1 MKSYLLFLWLLLGS
15 RLLIAQ
21 NNSITLQGKI
31 VEGSTQKGLQG
42 VAIFLHET
50 KQGVATQ
57 SDGTFV
63 LSNVRKGTYHLHV
76 QLLGYEP
83 FTKTIAL
90 QQDTSIFVALRSTL
104 LELNQIVIE
113 DEFLRTDKRESSLSV
128 ERLDRNALERHY
140 DNTLTNT
147 LEKLPGI
154 TALNTGVGISKPVIR
169 GMSLNRVVVNE
180 QGIKQ
185 EGQQWGADH
194 GLEIDQ
200 FNVDRIEIVKG
211 AVSLL
216 YGSDGIAG
224 AINILPA
231 PIPTENAARA
241 HFTSFYRSNND
252 AYGFSAQ
259 AQANL
264 NKRFLQVRYT
274 HQSFGDYKVPADR
287 FLYNNFVLPIYNK
300 RLKNTGGVENH
311 FSVSGGAV
319 QHWGVWR
326 VSLSSF
332 QQKAGLFPG
341 AVGIPRTYNLRDDN
355 NRRNIELPHQ
365 DIQHLKLTSN
375 ANIAMQKGWLEIE
388 TGLQYNQ
395 RYEKSR
401 PHAHGRVPTPA
412 GNLAH
417 GLLLRTAS
425 VNMRYYF
432 NQTEKKQW
440 IVGTSGQWQQNQRSG
455 FEFLLP
461 DFTAI
466 QAGIFAFH
474 QVKISPKWTANAG
487 LRFNYG
493 TTNVKEWTDTDYSD
507 PQTVVGY
514 WLRSQ
519 NFSRNFANWCG
530 AAGLSFNPNEDWN
543 IKFNVGR
550 AFRIPQP
557 SELTLNGV
565 HHGTFRFEQGNNNLR
580 NEVGLMTDLGFHFEQ
595 KNKSFHVT
603 PYFNWFENYLFLCP
617 QPTFLANVP
626 YRDLDGGIKDSVLL
640 LPEAGQVYAYQQT
653 NAIHTGFE
661 AAADYHFLKDWHTGI
676 SAEYVWNYN
685 LQTSLPLPFT
695 PPFCVAAETDYTIEK
710 IGNLWR
716 NTFFGIEY
724 RYYAAQ
730 MRVDRNEMSTPAYQ
744 LIHFSAGTSCQ
755 VKNQIFQLFFRIN
768 NVADTKYLN
777 HMSRYRLLN
786 LPEQGRNYMIT
797 LKVPIGI
804 WKVGG

>member
-1 MKSYLLFLWLLLGS
+1 LGS
-15 RLLIAQ
+15 HLLIAQ
-21 NNSITLQGKI
+21 SNSVTLRGKI
-31 VEGSTQKGLQG
+31 TESGTQEGLQG
-42 VAIFLHET
+42 VSVFLHET
-50 KQGVATQ
+50 KQGIATQ
-57 SDGTFV
+57 TDGTFI
-63 LSNVRKGTYHLHV
+63 LSNIRKGTYHLHV
-76 QLLGYEP
+76 QLLGYEI
-83 FTKTIAL
+83 FTKTITL
-90 QQDTSIFVALRSTL
+90 HQDTAIEVILKPTL
-104 LELNQIVIE
+104 LELHQIVIE
-113 DEFLRTDKRESSLSV
+113 DDFLRTDKKESSLSI
-128 ERLDRNALERHY
+128 ERLDRNSLERHY
-140 DNTLTNT
+140 DNTLMNT
-147 LEKLPGI
+147 LEKLPGVSAI
-154 TALNTGVGISKPVIR
+154 HTGVGISKPVIR

-185 EGQQWGADH
+185 EGQQWGTDH

-200 FNVDRIEIVKG
+200 YNVDRIEIVKG

-224 AINILPA
+224 AINILPP
-231 PIPTENAARA
+231 PIPAENTAKAT
-241 HFTSFYRSNND
+241 FTTFYRSNNE

-259 AQANL
+259 AQTNVA
-264 NKRFLQVRYT
+264 KKFLQVRYT

-287 FLYNNFVLPIYNK
+287 FLYNNFILPIYNN

-311 FSVSGGAV
+311 FSVAGGTT
-319 QHWGVWR
+319 QSWGTWR
-326 VSLSSF
+326 IGISSF

-341 AVGIPRTYNLRDDN
+341 AVGIPRAYMLTNDGN
-355 NRRNIELPHQ
+355 KRNIELPHQ
-365 DIQHLKLTSN
+365 DIQHLKVIGN
-375 ANIAMQKGWLEIE
+375 ANIAIGKGWLEIE
-388 TGLQYNQ
+388 TGLQQNQ
-395 RYEKSR
+395 RFEKSR
-401 PHAHGRVPTPA
+401 PHAHGRGPTPE

-417 GLLLRTAS
+417 GLRLRTAS
-425 VNMRYYF
+425 FNMRYYF

-461 DFTAI
+461 DFTAT

-493 TTNVKEWTDTDYSD
+493 TANVKEWTDTDYSD
-507 PQTVVGY
+507 PQTIAGY

-519 NFSRNFANWCG
+519 GFYQSFANWSG
-530 AAGLSFNPNEDWN
+530 AAGLSFNPDEDWN

-565 HHGTFRFEQGNNNLR
+565 HHGTFRFEQGNRQLR
-580 NEVGLMTDLGFHFEQ
+580 NEIGIMTDLGLHFEQ
-595 KNKSFHVT
+595 KNRSFHLT
-603 PYFNWFENYLFLCP
+603 PYFNWFENYLFLRP
-617 QPTFLANVP
+617 QPTFLARVP
-626 YRDLDGGIKDSVLL
+626 YRNLNNMVKDSVLL
-640 LPEAGQVYAYQQT
+640 LPDAGQVYAYEQT
-653 NAIHTGFE
+653 NAIHMGFE

-685 LQTSLPLPFT
+685 LQTGLPLPFT
-695 PPFCVAAETDYTIEK
+695 PPFCIAAETDYTIEK
-710 IGNLWR
+710 IGHVWR
-716 NTFFGIEY
+716 NTFFGVEY

-730 MRVDRNEMSTPAYQ
+730 MRVDRNEMSTPAYE
-744 LIHFSAGTSCQ
+744 LIHFSMGTSCQ
-755 VKNQIFQLFFRIN
+755 IKNQIFQLFFRVN
-768 NVADTKYLN
+768 NIADTKYLN

-804 WKVGG
+804 WKAS